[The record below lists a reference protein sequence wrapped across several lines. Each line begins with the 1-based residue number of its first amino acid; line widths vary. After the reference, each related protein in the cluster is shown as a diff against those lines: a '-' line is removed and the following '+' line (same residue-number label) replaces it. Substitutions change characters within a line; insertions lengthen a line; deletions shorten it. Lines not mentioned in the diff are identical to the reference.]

1 MHRALTSRLALLSLG
16 LGFCSL
22 ALVALSALG
31 YRQGWWPVLPAL
43 SVFEWAVWSALAGL
57 ATAGA
62 AGVHWLRRRRG
73 GSVLVLTGMLSCLP
87 VLAMAAHWEY
97 ATLNAPPIN
106 DISTDT
112 QDPPV
117 FWDMPNPTDYPS
129 RNAEVQRGAYP
140 GAVPL
145 EVARPAKEVFV
156 LALDLVRARGWK
168 VIAEAP
174 DEGRIEAEARSLL
187 YGFVDEVAVRI
198 TEMENGARVDMRSR
212 SRLGRIDRGVNAR
225 RIEIF
230 LADLKDRGKP

>member
-1 MHRALTSRLALLSLG
+1 
-16 LGFCSL
+16 
-22 ALVALSALG
+22 
-31 YRQGWWPVLPAL
+31 
-43 SVFEWAVWSALAGL
+43 
-57 ATAGA
+57 
-62 AGVHWLRRRRG
+62 
-73 GSVLVLTGMLSCLP
+73 
-87 VLAMAAHWEY
+87 
-97 ATLNAPPIN
+97 
-106 DISTDT
+106 
-112 QDPPV
+112 
-117 FWDMPNPTDYPS
+117 PS